1 MIYRIPAISLLCTLI
16 WGIATAN
23 AHEFWLEPNTYAPK
37 VKEDVGI
44 LLKVGQNFS
53 GSLYP
58 YLSDRFFKFTTEQ
71 NGGAKTVEGLD
82 GDDDPAVKLAFPDER
97 LAILTY
103 HSKSF
108 DLNYEKIAKFE
119 SFLGNTGLDE
129 ILTRH
134 RAAGKPETGIDERYY
149 RAAKLLLNVGGKAM
163 GEDKFTGMPLELVA
177 ERNPYG
183 LAVGEELPVRLL
195 YEGKP
200 IEGILITA
208 IEKSNPKA
216 AQKRRTDKDGRAMIP
231 LPASGAWL
239 LNAVHMIEP
248 APDEG
253 IHWISLWAS
262 MTFERP

>member
-1 MIYRIPAISLLCTLI
+1 MIHRIPTISLVCSLFL
-16 WGIATAN
+16 GIATAN

-37 VKEDVGI
+37 AKEDVGI
-44 LLKVGQNFS
+44 LLKVGQHFS
-53 GSLYP
+53 GALYP

-71 NGGAKTVEGLD
+71 DGDAKTVEGLD

-97 LAILTY
+97 LAILAY
-103 HSKSF
+103 HSKFF

-129 ILTRH
+129 ILIRH
-134 RAAGKPETGIDERYY
+134 RAAGKPETNIDERYY
-149 RAAKLLLNVGGKAM
+149 RAAKLLLNVGGKAV
-163 GEDKFTGMPLELVA
+163 GEDRFTGMPLELVA
-177 ERNPYG
+177 ERNPYS
-183 LAVGEELPVRLL
+183 LAAGEELPVRLL

-200 IEGILITA
+200 IEGILVTA
-208 IEKSNPKA
+208 FEKSNPKT

-231 LPASGAWL
+231 LPTPGAWL

-248 APDEG
+248 APDDG
-253 IHWISLWAS
+253 VHWISLWAS

>member
-1 MIYRIPAISLLCTLI
+1 MTQR
-16 WGIATAN
+16 IATFSLVCALFLGSTTAN
-23 AHEFWLEPNTYAPK
+23 SHEFWLEPNTYSPK
-37 VKEDVGI
+37 VNEDVGI
-44 LLKVGQNFS
+44 LLKVGQHF
-53 GSLYP
+53 GGALYP
-58 YLSDRFFKFTTEQ
+58 YLSNRFFKFTTQ
-71 NGGAKTVEGLD
+71 QDGAAKTVEGLD

-108 DLNYEKIAKFE
+108 DLNYETIAKFKR
-119 SFLGNTGLDE
+119 FLGNTGLDE
-129 ILTRH
+129 ILKRH
-134 RAAGKPETGIDERYY
+134 RTAGKPETSIDERYY
-149 RAAKLLLNVGGKAM
+149 RAAKLLLNVGSKAL
-163 GEDKFTGMPLELVA
+163 GEDRFTGMPLELVA

-183 LAVGEELPVRLL
+183 LAAGEKLPVRLL
-195 YEGKP
+195 YKGKP

-208 IEKSNPKA
+208 FKKSNPEA
-216 AQKRRTDKDGRAMIP
+216 AQKRRTNKAGLAMIP

-248 APDEG
+248 APDDG